1 MKRMRLVVWNM
12 ARAFPPAGVSV
23 DPWSVLDS
31 LQPDIALLQECQ
43 PRAEPHTGGNFY
55 YSPTRRGW
63 GTGVW
68 SRWELSDC
76 GPFPSALSNE
86 WDRYRGALDGYIAS
100 ACVRVMDT
108 LDLHVTS
115 VHAYPATVPN
125 ECLEGFDVDAIRLPS
140 ALAIWPGDLVWWAF
154 RGSAQASTPA
164 IIGGDWNTARLFDK
178 TYGPRGNSEFFERMV
193 SAGWCEIAR
202 QFHAE
207 EVQTY
212 FKAGKGPYQLDHVF
226 AGALLGEAA
235 VRFDVVRSEP
245 VLAVSDHAALL
256 VEFDLTKLATAGS
269 PFLTKT

>member
-1 MKRMRLVVWNM
+1 MNETRSTCPYCGVGCGVVIESEGDLITGVRGDPRHPANLGRLCTKGSTLHLTVTAPVTRHARLLAPMR
-12 ARAFPPAGVSV
+12 REHRGG
-23 DPWSVLDS
+23 
-31 LQPDIALLQECQ
+31 Q
-43 PRAEPHTGGNFY
+43 PRAVT
-55 YSPTRRGW
+55 W
-63 GTGVW
+63 
-68 SRWELSDC
+68 DQ
-76 GPFPSALSNE
+76 AL
-86 WDRYRGALDGYIAS
+86 
-100 ACVRVMDT
+100 
-108 LDLHVTS
+108 
-115 VHAYPATVPN
+115 
-125 ECLEGFDVDAIRLPS
+125 GFA
-140 ALAIWPGDLVWWAF
+140 
-154 RGSAQASTPA
+154 
-164 IIGGDWNTARLFDK
+164 
-178 TYGPRGNSEFFERMV
+178 SEFFERMV